1 MAVKKIS
8 DNDSDVLKWLIGC
21 TAGQRG
27 KIVLMILSITLNAA
41 IGVAF
46 ALLCRGI
53 VDSAVGASMDGIVRY
68 GVMLGIACI
77 MQLFLQLLAGGLEE
91 NIRARLEMSMRS
103 RMLRVLMQKE
113 YSAVGGI
120 HSGEILNRMFSD
132 VTIAADGLTVIV
144 PSAVNSCTRIVC
156 AAAVLLFLDKRFALI
171 LIAGGISVFLLTKIF
186 RGKIKRLHTDVQE
199 KEGRVRSFLQETVE
213 NLLVIKVFGA
223 EKKMLDS
230 SDFYQSEHFTSRMKR
245 RRISIAAN
253 AGLGFVFRG
262 GYIFALIWGAVG
274 IFSKLMS
281 YGTLT
286 AVLQLVNQIQSPF
299 AGLSSLFPRYF
310 GMIASA
316 ERIMELETLPEEK
329 PAERQLSYSELQR
342 ISLENVS
349 FSYGENTVLE
359 NVSFD
364 IEKGDLISLT
374 GISGGG
380 KSTLF
385 LLLLGAYTQQSGSIS
400 FLSDNGSCSAGRE
413 TRSLFAYV
421 PQGNVLFSGTIAENI
436 AFLKSDASRE
446 EILSAAEAACA
457 REFIDELPKGLDTMV
472 GENGFGLSE
481 GQAQRIA
488 VARAILSGAPILLLD
503 EATSALDEAAEA
515 RLLKNIASLDGKTVL
530 IVTHRPAALKI
541 CSKHLLLKDGN
552 ISYEQL

>member
-8 DNDSDVLKWLIGC
+8 DRDSEVLKWLIGC
-21 TAGQRG
+21 TAGQRR
-27 KIVLMILSITLNAA
+27 KIVLMILSIMLNAA

-53 VDSAVGASMDGIVRY
+53 VDSAAGGSIDGIVRY
-68 GVMLGIACI
+68 GIMLGIASI
-77 MQLFLQLLAGGLEE
+77 LQLFLQLLAGGLEE
-91 NIRARLEMSMRS
+91 NVRAKLEMNMRS
-103 RMLRVLMQKE
+103 DMLRELMQRE
-113 YSAVGGI
+113 YSAVGRI
-120 HSGEILNRMFSD
+120 HSGELLNRMFSD
-132 VTIAADGLTVIV
+132 VAIAADGLTVIV

-156 AAAVLLFLDKRFALI
+156 AAAVLLLLDKRFALI
-171 LIAGGISVFLLTKIF
+171 LIVGGITVFLLTKKF
-186 RGKIKRLHTDVQE
+186 RGRIKRLHTDVQE
-199 KEGRVRSFLQETVE
+199 KEGRVRSFLQETVG

-223 EKKMLDS
+223 ENKMLARS
-230 SDFYQSEHFTSRMKR
+230 LVNESEHYDSRMKR
-245 RRISIAAN
+245 RSISIAAN
-253 AGLGFVFRG
+253 TGLGFVFRA

-274 IFSKLMS
+274 IFSKHMS

-316 ERIMELETLPEEK
+316 ERIMELERLPEEK

-342 ISLENVS
+342 ISLDNVS
-349 FSYGENTVLE
+349 FSYGESPVLK
-359 NVSFD
+359 NVSLD
-364 IEKGDLISLT
+364 IEKGELISLT

-400 FLSDNGSCSAGRE
+400 FLSENGSCSAGRE

-421 PQGNVLFSGTIAENI
+421 PQGNILFSGTIAENI
-436 AFLKSDASRE
+436 AFLKSDASKE
-446 EILSAAEAACA
+446 EILSAAETACA
-457 REFIDELPKGLDTMV
+457 REFIDDLPDGLDTMV

-488 VARAILSGAPILLLD
+488 IARAILSGAPILLLD

-541 CSKHLLLKDGN
+541 CSKHLLLKDGK

>member
-1 MAVKKIS
+1 MTGKKIS
-8 DNDSDVLKWLIGC
+8 DTDSEVLKWLIGC
-21 TAGQRG
+21 TVGQRG
-27 KIVLMILSITLNAA
+27 KIALMILSITLNAA

-53 VDSAVGASMDGIVRY
+53 VDSAVGGSMDGIVRY
-68 GVMLGIACI
+68 GVMLGAACVL
-77 MQLFLQLLAGGLEE
+77 QLILQLLAGSLEE
-91 NIRARLEMSMRS
+91 NVRARLEMNMRS
-103 RMLRVLMQKE
+103 RMLHALMQKE

-132 VTIAADGLTVIV
+132 VTIAADGLTVIL

-171 LIAGGISVFLLTKIF
+171 LIVGGISVFLLTKIF

-245 RRISIAAN
+245 RSISIAAN

-262 GYIFALIWGAVG
+262 GYIFALIWGAAG

-299 AGLSSLFPRYF
+299 AGLSSLFPKYF

-316 ERIMELETLPEEK
+316 ERIMELERLPEEK
-329 PAERQLSYSELQR
+329 LAERQLSYSELQR
-342 ISLENVS
+342 ISLKNVS
-349 FSYGENTVLE
+349 FSYGENMVLN

-364 IEKGDLISLT
+364 IEKGELISLT

-380 KSTLF
+380 K
-385 LLLLGAYTQQSGSIS
+385 
-400 FLSDNGSCSAGRE
+400 
-413 TRSLFAYV
+413 
-421 PQGNVLFSGTIAENI
+421 
-436 AFLKSDASRE
+436 
-446 EILSAAEAACA
+446 
-457 REFIDELPKGLDTMV
+457 
-472 GENGFGLSE
+472 
-481 GQAQRIA
+481 
-488 VARAILSGAPILLLD
+488 
-503 EATSALDEAAEA
+503 
-515 RLLKNIASLDGKTVL
+515 
-530 IVTHRPAALKI
+530 
-541 CSKHLLLKDGN
+541 
-552 ISYEQL
+552 